1 MTLPD
6 AYEPAERDPKKL
18 RRTAWTLVVIMLL
31 GGWLVMKSYEKWAVR
46 QSADDRPSV
55 VYRIP
60 KERDLR
66 VIRQDGKTMD
76 LFDLRGHVW
85 AIHVM
90 SLENPAPSARSLAVM
105 KRLSASF
112 ADTPD
117 FNLVTLAVD
126 SVPAGEIL
134 AKLTQAAEAQGMK
147 LPQWW
152 LGSNEAATLHKFI
165 KNELKATI
173 FPHQENGAWVF
184 DPTIVLIDRN
194 GHIRRAVVPQKQ
206 GGPPYVA
213 TFDFDQAAK
222 WDADGK
228 KTSPHSDR
236 TNVAELE
243 SLLEKTIHTL
253 LAEKAEAP

>member
-1 MTLPD
+1 MTLPVD
-6 AYEPAERDPKKL
+6 YEPAERDPKKL

-31 GGWLVMKSYEKWAVR
+31 GGWLIMKSYEKWAVH
-46 QSADDRPSV
+46 QSADDRPSI

-66 VIRQDGKTMD
+66 VIRQDGKTVD

-85 AIHVM
+85 AINVI
-90 SLENPAPSARSLAVM
+90 SLENPKAAERSMGVM
-105 KRLSASF
+105 KRLSAAF

-126 SVPAGEIL
+126 SVPATEIL
-134 AKLTQAAEAQGMK
+134 AKLTSTADARGMK

-152 LGSNEAATLHKFI
+152 LGSNEAATLHTFI
-165 KNELKATI
+165 KNELKASV

-184 DPTIVLIDRN
+184 DTSIVLVDRN
-194 GHIRRAVVPQKQ
+194 GHIRRAVVPQKK

-213 TFDFDQAAK
+213 PFDFDQAAK

-228 KTSPHSDR
+228 KTSPHAERS
-236 TNVAELE
+236 NEAELE
-243 SLLEKTIHTL
+243 DLLTKTIHTL
-253 LAEKAEAP
+253 LAEKAESP